1 MLIIKFLF
9 SAINFWTSGSDVY
22 NEGTW
27 IWESTGARIYPGY
40 ANWATFEPNNNE
52 NSEDCIFILNGWYDY
67 SCASTFDAICEAHPP
82 DSPIVSTTLPPTL
95 PPTTAY
101 SASYMD

>member
-1 MLIIKFLF
+1 MLNNSFIF

-67 SCASTFDAICEAHPP
+67 TCASTFDAICEAHPP
-82 DSPIVSTTLPPTL
+82 DSPTVSTTLPPTL